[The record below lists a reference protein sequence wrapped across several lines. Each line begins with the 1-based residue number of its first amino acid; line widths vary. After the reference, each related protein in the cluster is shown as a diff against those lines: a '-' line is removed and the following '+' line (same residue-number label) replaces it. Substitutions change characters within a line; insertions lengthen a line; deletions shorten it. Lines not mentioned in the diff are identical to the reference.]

1 MSLRLRVQLLF
12 MILGLLLLGG
22 PAAALQL
29 GAIHVPADYPT
40 ITAVDVA
47 GNVATRTATCQVP
60 K

>member
-1 MSLRLRVQLLF
+1 MSLRLRLLF

-47 GNVATRTATCQVP
+47 GNAATSTATCQVS

>member
-1 MSLRLRVQLLF
+1 

-47 GNVATRTATCQVP
+47 GNVATRTATYQVP

>member
-1 MSLRLRVQLLF
+1 MSLRLRLLF

-47 GNVATRTATCQVP
+47 GNVATRTATCQVL